1 MPEFEQRKR
10 KSMTQEQLYEEYHN
24 TGKGKTRSKSSSKPA
39 NHSNG
44 GKPKSKP
51 KSKPVKR
58 EALPVSPE
66 RKIRQAQSDKRYAVE
81 KKAIKTARKN
91 ADLAAKG
98 KSNKNKKASKKK
110 KGNYL
115 LYYVLLGIVVT
126 VVLYV
131 LSVTVLFNI
140 TTFEIRGEV
149 NYSDEEIIEACG
161 ITKGENLLRVNI
173 GRAEEAIITKLVYI
187 DSAEI
192 HRGFPNRLTIKVEPA
207 KPVACFAYGSS
218 TYYLVSAGGRLLEI
232 SSTPS
237 KDCPLVKGYRPNLS
251 DKAEVGLPL
260 TEDSEKRI
268 SLAKTVIECMEKNGL
283 TESYTLDVSDTL
295 GITIKYDDRIVMEI
309 GSSAALD
316 QKIQNG
322 SELIK
327 KRIAENDR
335 VTINLLNPDRV
346 PVRPIHDENNSNEGY
361 VVTTSAET
369 TAEETTP
376 SETTKPE

>member
-10 KSMTQEQLYEEYHN
+10 KSMTKEQLYEEYHN
-24 TGKGKTRSKSSSKPA
+24 TSKGKSPKKASPKPQKNKSNNNSKT
-39 NHSNG
+39 
-44 GKPKSKP
+44 

-58 EALPVSPE
+58 EAVPVSPE

-81 KKAIKTARKN
+81 KKAISTARKN
-91 ADLAAKG
+91 ADLVARG
-98 KSNKNKKASKKK
+98 KAPKKKKAVKKK
-110 KGNYL
+110 KGNFI
-115 LYYVLLGIVVT
+115 LYYVLLGIVV
-126 VVLYV
+126 VGVLSV

-140 TTFEIRGEV
+140 TSFEIRGEV

-173 GRAEEAIITKLVYI
+173 GRAEEAIVTKLVYI

-192 HRGFPNRLTIKVEPA
+192 HRGFPNRITIKVEPA
-207 KPVACFAYGSS
+207 KPVACFSYGSS
-218 TYYLVSAGGRLLEI
+218 TYYLVSAGGRLLEVT
-232 SSTPS
+232 STPS
-237 KDCPLVKGYRPNLS
+237 KDCPLVTGYRPNLS

-268 SLAKTVIECMEKNGL
+268 ALAKTIIECMEKNGL
-283 TESYTLDVSDTL
+283 TKSYTLDLSDTL
-295 GITIKYDDRIVMEI
+295 GITIKYDDRIIMEI

-322 SELIK
+322 SELIQ
-327 KRIAENDR
+327 KRIAESDR

-346 PVRPIHDENNSNEGY
+346 PVRPIHDENNNNEGY
-361 VVTTSAET
+361 VVTTAVET
-369 TAEETTP
+369 TAETAAE
-376 SETTKPE
+376 ETTKPE